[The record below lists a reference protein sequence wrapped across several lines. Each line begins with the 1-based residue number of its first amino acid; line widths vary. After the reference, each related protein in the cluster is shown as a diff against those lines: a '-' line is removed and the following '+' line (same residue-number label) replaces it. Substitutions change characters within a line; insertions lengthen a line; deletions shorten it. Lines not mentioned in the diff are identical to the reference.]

1 MYIDLMTFYILLEL
15 WQIFSKIFYYF
26 FLFWS
31 GICGLYMS
39 YGVYFDNYTKEGIE
53 KCKQK
58 SLEKKEEIE
67 MREKL
72 RKLIENQNVQET
84 LSPKN

>member
-1 MYIDLMTFYILLEL
+1 MTFDILLDL
-15 WQIFSKIFYYF
+15 LQVFFTITYYF

-53 KCKQK
+53 KCKQQ

-67 MREKL
+67 MRQKL

>member
-1 MYIDLMTFYILLEL
+1 MTFEFLLTFL
-15 WQIFSKIFYYF
+15 QVFSKIVYYF

-53 KCKQK
+53 KCKRQ
-58 SLEKKEEIE
+58 SMEKQEEIE
-67 MREKL
+67 MRDQL
-72 RKLIENQNVQET
+72 RKLINQNHDTISSSEV
-84 LSPKN
+84 KHI

>member
-1 MYIDLMTFYILLEL
+1 MTFDILLDL
-15 WQIFSKIFYYF
+15 LQVFFTITYYF

-53 KCKQK
+53 KCKQQ